1 MPARIVR
8 AIQAINHRRL
18 AHRRARRVSQWACW
32 AIEGDADDVLDVAAR
47 LRPVA
52 IQHPLVRIG
61 GGGDGGYLVPD
72 DLEGITACFSPGVG
86 HTAQFEVDL
95 VTRFG
100 IPCYLADA
108 SVVPPSFD
116 PAIAALID
124 FENIFIGRGETPDVL
139 RLEDWLRKTGRQDDS
154 DLLLQ
159 MDIEGGEYDVLADTP
174 RDVLRQFRILV
185 IEFHSLH
192 LLFAEAWRCHMRSL
206 VDALTR
212 DFHVVHIHPNNYAP
226 VFAAHGLEIPD
237 VMEITFLRKDR
248 SQNTGPAGRFPHPL
262 DDPCSPSR
270 PDIVL
275 PALFRGPT
283 GQGPE

>member
-1 MPARIVR
+1 MIMPARIVR

-100 IPCYLADA
+100 IPCYLSDA

-237 VMEITFLRKDR
+237 VM
-248 SQNTGPAGRFPHPL
+248 
-262 DDPCSPSR
+262 
-270 PDIVL
+270 
-275 PALFRGPT
+275 
-283 GQGPE
+283 

>member
-1 MPARIVR
+1 MCWMLPRGCGLLPSNTLWFA
-8 AIQAINHRRL
+8 L
-18 AHRRARRVSQWACW
+18 AAAGMVDISSPMISRGSPPVSH
-32 AIEGDADDVLDVAAR
+32 
-47 LRPVA
+47 PVCDKP
-52 IQHPLVRIG
+52 HNSRW
-61 GGGDGGYLVPD
+61 
-72 DLEGITACFSPGVG
+72 T
-86 HTAQFEVDL
+86 L